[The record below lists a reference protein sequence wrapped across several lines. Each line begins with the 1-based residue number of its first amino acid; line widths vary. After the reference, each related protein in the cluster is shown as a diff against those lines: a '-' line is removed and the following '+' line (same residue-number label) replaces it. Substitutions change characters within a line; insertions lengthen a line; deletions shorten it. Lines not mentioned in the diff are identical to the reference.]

1 MPRPPDVS
9 SITRPSAR
17 YQPAPESIRNTIIYS
32 IYVFLS
38 LSLSPT
44 IALFL
49 HRYHELP
56 HRATTLVTATDVTA
70 PTMTSAA
77 TTEEVT
83 KR

>member
-32 IYVFLS
+32 IYAF

-44 IALFL
+44 ISLCL

-56 HRATTLVTATDVTA
+56 HRATALVTATDVTA